1 MKEPMELGA
10 EECRE
15 LLTAGVIGR
24 LAFVTPAGPR
34 IVPLNYTTLDD
45 AIVIRTTP
53 YSEVARYAV
62 GTEAAFEIDEL
73 NHQRQT
79 GWSVVALGRVE
90 EMSVAELQ
98 ELRSLW
104 VPRPWAGGLRNV
116 YLRLTWRE
124 LTGRRL
130 REELA
135 TTVPRHPLP

>member
-1 MKEPMELGA
+1 MKEPMELGP

-15 LLTAGVIGR
+15 LLSAGVIGR
-24 LAFVTPAGPR
+24 LAFATPDGPR
-34 IVPLNYTTLDD
+34 IVPLNY
-45 AIVIRTTP
+45 AIVDDTIVLRTTP

-62 GTEAAFEIDEL
+62 GTEAAFEVDEL

-79 GWSVVALGRVE
+79 GWSVVAVGRIE

-116 YLRLTWRE
+116 YLRLRWRQ

-135 TTVPRHPLP
+135 TTVPQRSLP